1 MRNRDLFV
9 VCLCTGILT
18 GTFLTPTLA
27 YAWVGWLEIGR

>member
-18 GTFLTPTLA
+18 LA
-27 YAWVGWLEIGR
+27 YAWVGWLVIP